1 MTMSIFLSVSAY
13 ATNQFL
19 DAPDNK
25 PVSAK
30 FRGTEWSDDTSNEE
44 IPLTA
49 RVITTRI
56 AKMSWGAI
64 FKIEFVA
71 LKSRAKKCR
80 KIPSDYFIVTDE
92 RIVLLKEENN
102 DAAMKKI
109 SATDKEPTFEEG
121 DVRGISSG
129 KLDHEDA
136 PWTTTIEVKG
146 DECTYLAS
154 HNSGHFAKIIW
165 KKGVG
170 LIEYAMGYGAMA
182 DYSAQVP
189 PRDRWAI
196 IAYIR
201 ALQLSQH
208 AALADVPTE
217 RRRDLKAHE

>member
-1 MTMSIFLSVSAY
+1 MKHCRIVTMTIAVFLSVSAY
-13 ATNQFL
+13 GANPFL

-44 IPLTA
+44 IPLAA
-49 RVITTRI
+49 RVITTRL

-64 FKIEFVA
+64 FKIEFTD
-71 LKSRAKKCR
+71 LKSRAKKRR
-80 KIPSDYFIVTDE
+80 KIPPDYFILTDE
-92 RIVLLKEENN
+92 RIVLLNEENN
-102 DAAMKKI
+102 DAAVRKI
-109 SATDKEPTFEEG
+109 SAMDKAPTFEEG
-121 DVRGISSG
+121 DVRGISNG

-154 HNSGHFAKIIW
+154 HNSGHFSKIVW

-182 DYSAQVP
+182 DGF
-189 PRDRWAI
+189 R
-196 IAYIR
+196 
-201 ALQLSQH
+201 
-208 AALADVPTE
+208 
-217 RRRDLKAHE
+217 LKRQK